1 MYSMLNV
8 TPIMRNEI
16 KRLQRS
22 AYTFFSSPHRLHVNA
37 HRLTTYFD
45 HLKGSFQRVTD
56 EWESLCQALDWNVQ
70 KKYKKG
76 PGLKWPASLEA
87 QIV

>member
-8 TPIMRNEI
+8 TPIMRNQI

-56 EWESLCQALDWNVQ
+56 E
-70 KKYKKG
+70 
-76 PGLKWPASLEA
+76 
-87 QIV
+87 